1 MKISFLL
8 LILLFT
14 VNASLFSQENAPLKP
29 KADSLSSDA
38 FDEENTEV
46 DFGEIKNPPENVTIK
61 CESFFETLMDESADK
76 AYDKLL
82 RGSPL
87 IMNEKKVKNQVVQ
100 TLKAIDL
107 YGAVKGYERS
117 NFEFISPSYMKVT
130 YLSLH
135 SLNPLRWKF
144 TFYKSP
150 TVGWIV
156 LNIKYTDLF

>member
-8 LILLFT
+8 LLFFFT
-14 VNASLFSQENAPLKP
+14 VNVTLFARESATFNPQTDSSSQ
-29 KADSLSSDA
+29 DA
-38 FDEENTEV
+38 YEEEEFETTS
-46 DFGEIKNPPENVTIK
+46 GEIKSPPENVTNK
-61 CESFFETLMDESADK
+61 CENFFESLMNESADK

-87 IMNEKKVKNQVVQ
+87 IMNEDKVKNQVLQ

-117 NFEFISPSYMKVT
+117 SIKFISPSYMKVT